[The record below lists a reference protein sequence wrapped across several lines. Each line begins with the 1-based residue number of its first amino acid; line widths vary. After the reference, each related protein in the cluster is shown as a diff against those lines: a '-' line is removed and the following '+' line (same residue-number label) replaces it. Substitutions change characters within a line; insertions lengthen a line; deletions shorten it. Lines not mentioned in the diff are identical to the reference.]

1 MLLYANVDETDS
13 LICSDSGC
21 KLCETQRGRCVR
33 IGEVKLD
40 LRRYFLEHF
49 FGRASPSCPSA
60 TQGRESCTM
69 CRCVGWAEVGVEL
82 GRCTTPGQTHQ
93 LHQGLTNSLDPLK

>member
-49 FGRASPSCPSA
+49 LVELHQAAQVRHRVGKVV
-60 TQGRESCTM
+60 
-69 CRCVGWAEVGVEL
+69 RCVDVLGGARSGW
-82 GRCTTPGQTHQ
+82 
-93 LHQGLTNSLDPLK
+93 S